1 MADEEIK
8 VKATPINPVVIK
20 GAIAFSAEHARIWAE
35 GNDEEVEKLGGE
47 HSAKRWAD
55 SAIGD
60 SKEYTDEQI
69 AIAKTEL
76 TKQINT
82 TADGAVIR
90 ANSYTDKQVAGEAS
104 QRQSADNLLQQ
115 NINQEADDRTAADIN
130 LQSQIDAI
138 VASSDVFDIVGT
150 YAELQAYDTS
160 TVPVNDIIKV
170 LVDETHGDSASYYR
184 WTGTTWSYIGSEG
197 ASYTKAEADTKFL
210 SKTEAASTYETQ
222 AQSAIDIANAV
233 ATKASSADGTTI
245 IDNGTTIST
254 VAVKEQNASLA
265 IKKWVGT
272 KAQYDAIATKDAN
285 TTYIVTDEDD
295 SGTLVID
302 SSLSSAST
310 NAVQNKVIYTALQ
323 GKQDALP
330 AGTAGYFLQKTSN
343 GVQWAEVQ
351 VGASAPTLTW
361 YTGNTGTT
369 VTIADTSSAD
379 LVKVYKNGIL
389 LEPTADYSISGTT
402 LTLVTAL
409 VGTDKITTEVF

>member
-35 GNDEEVEKLGGE
+35 GTDEEVEKLGGE
-47 HSAKRWAD
+47 HSSKGWAD
-55 SAIGD
+55 SAIGEA
-60 SKEYTDEQI
+60 KEYTDEQI

-76 TKQINT
+76 TEQINT
-82 TADGAVIR
+82 TADGAVTR
-90 ANSYTDKQVAGEAS
+90 ANSYTDTQVAEEAS

-115 NINQEADDRTAADIN
+115 NIDQEAGYRIAADTN

-170 LVDETHGDSASYYR
+170 LVDETHGDAASYYR
-184 WTGTTWSYIGSEG
+184 WNGTAWSYIGSEG

-222 AQSAIDIANAV
+222 AQSAADIAAAV
-233 ATKASSADGTTI
+233 STKASNADGSTI
-245 IDNGTTIST
+245 LDNGTTIST
-254 VAVKEQNASLA
+254 VAVKEQNASVA

-272 KAQYDAIATKDAN
+272 KAQYDAIVTKDAN

-295 SGTLVID
+295 SAIVVID
-302 SSLSSAST
+302 SAISDTST
-310 NAVQNKVIYTALQ
+310 NAVQNRVIYNALQ
-323 GKQDALP
+323 GKQATLP
-330 AGTAGYFLQKTSN
+330 AGTTGYFLQKTATD
-343 GVQWAEVQ
+343 VAWAEVQ
-351 VGASAPTLTW
+351 AGGAPTLTW

-369 VTIADTSSAD
+369 VTIADTSSAT
-379 LVKVYKNGIL
+379 LVKIYKNGIL
-389 LEPTADYSISGTT
+389 LEPTEDYSISGTT

-409 VGTDKITTEVF
+409 VSTDKITTEIFA